1 MQGKIL
7 AARIDSVEYIRF
19 VGVIRYS
26 NCAGLEAH
34 IENIFSK
41 PDFSEIA
48 IDLELAEMLDS
59 TALGLLAR
67 ISIELKKSSE
77 NKPVIFIQ
85 KGELAHILKRV
96 CFDQVFN
103 IVAKSN
109 GADNLNFVEL
119 ASISKNEEEVLAC
132 VVDAHRSL
140 AEISESNKQ
149 YFTDITQAL
158 TKRE

>member
-1 MQGKIL
+1 MQGTIL
-7 AARIDSVEYIRF
+7 STRVDSVEYIRL

-26 NCAGLEAH
+26 HCAGLEAH
-34 IENIFSK
+34 IVKIFAE

-67 ISIELKKSSE
+67 ISIEYKKISDK
-77 NKPVIFIQ
+77 KPVIFLQ

-103 IVAKSN
+103 ILEKSQT
-109 GADNLNFVEL
+109 ADLSSFVEL
-119 ASISKNEEEVLAC
+119 ESVSKSEEEVLDC
-132 VVDAHRSL
+132 VIEAHRNL
-140 AEISESNKQ
+140 AEISESNER
-149 YFTDITQAL
+149 YFTDITKAL
-158 TKRE
+158 S